1 MPQGKE
7 FVNFHSARQADP
19 DSFVRIKM
27 LAELSN
33 GIQIYGG
40 PLKSDPEGGSK
51 TQTYRF
57 PAEKFTLEQARKWLK
72 DHEAKTSNLLKA
84 TGEKKDSN
92 FDTVMRFD
100 RSRLPSARMTKE
112 GYIRADAV
120 VTRVG
125 VFLYRNADGSERR
138 ELRLPDEVFNKDSLE
153 SMKMIPVTNTHPQG
167 RFVDADNA
175 KDLQIGT
182 TGETI
187 THDAKFVTSSI
198 VINRKDGVEA
208 VKRGRRELSLGY
220 NAQVEFTDGIW
231 EGQRYDAIQRN
242 IRYNHLA
249 IVDEARAGSSA
260 ALHLDEAEVNLTNF
274 NRKGGNMPTMTI
286 NGIQYEAAQ
295 EVINDHAKL
304 SRENADLKVNLDT
317 SKTDLEKEKARADE
331 AVAAKEKL
339 EKKDN
344 KKEIADAV
352 KVRIGLERKAAKVLD
367 EKELEKIDEMSD
379 KDIKVAVISKKNDG
393 FDAKDKSDDYID
405 ARFDSV
411 IESVK
416 EDGDK
421 KDNKSGTN
429 NQKKQINDGSD
440 GEEKIDQAE
449 SRKKMIERSRNAWQN
464 KESEKKE

>member
-1 MPQGKE
+1 MPEGKE
-7 FVNFHSARQADP
+7 FANFHSARQRDP
-19 DSFVRIKM
+19 GDFTRIKM
-27 LAELSN
+27 LADLPN

-57 PAEKFTLEQARKWLK
+57 PAKKFTLEQARKWLK
-72 DHEAKTSNLLKA
+72 DHEVKSSNLLKA
-84 TGEKKDSN
+84 TGEKKDN
-92 FDTVMRFD
+92 IDTVMRFD

-125 VFLYRNADGSERR
+125 VFLYRNTDGSERR

-167 RFVDADNA
+167 RFVDAENS

-187 THDAKFVTSSI
+187 THDEKFVTSSV

-231 EGQRYDAIQRN
+231 NGERYDAIQRN
-242 IRYNHLA
+242 IIYNHLA

-260 ALHLDEAEVNLTNF
+260 ALHLDEADVNLTNHKP
-274 NRKGGNMPTMTI
+274 KGGNMPNMTI

-295 EVINDHAKL
+295 EVINDHARLTKD
-304 SRENADLKVNLDT
+304 NADLKIKLDT
-317 SKTDLEKEKARADE
+317 AGTDLEKEKARADE
-331 AVAAKEKL
+331 AVAEKEKL
-339 EKKDN
+339 EKTDHS
-344 KKEIADAV
+344 KEIADAV
-352 KVRIGLERKAAKVLD
+352 KTRINLERKAAKVLD
-367 EKELEKIDEMSD
+367 EKEMEKIDEMTD
-379 KDIKVAVISKKNDG
+379 KDIKVAVISKKHDG
-393 FDAKDKSDDYID
+393 IKLDDKSDDYID

-411 IESVK
+411 VESIK
-416 EDGDK
+416 EDKSQKPG
-421 KDNKSGTN
+421 SGTN
-429 NQKKQINDGSD
+429 NQKKQIQDGDD
-440 GEEKIDQAE
+440 GDDVKLDQAE
-449 SRKKMIERSRNAWQN
+449 SRKKMIARSQDAWKN
-464 KESEKKE
+464 DGKEKKE